1 MYGRWWGIA
10 EILLNQHTRPLR
22 TMKEEHWDAVLTAKQ
37 PLFDLRL
44 GEVWQYRDLLLLFVR
59 RDIKQVYM
67 QTILGPLWFFIQPIL
82 TTLVFTI
89 VFGNMAD
96 IPTDGIPPVLFYLA
110 GITFWNFFAEA
121 LNKSSTVFRDNQNI
135 FGKVYF
141 CRLVVPLSIVVN
153 NMVRFGIQLLMFLIV
168 YFYFLTQTSH
178 IHPNAHALLFPLLV
192 LINAGL
198 ALGFGLIITSMTAK
212 YRDLFFLLQFGIQL
226 WMYASPVIYPLS
238 EVPEQYRIFVVLNPL
253 TAVIETFKFGIL
265 GEGTFS
271 WWYLGYSFLSMLG
284 ILLIGIIS
292 FNRMEKTF
300 VDVI

>member
-1 MYGRWWGIA
+1 
-10 EILLNQHTRPLR
+10 
-22 TMKEEHWDAVLTAKQ
+22 MKEEHWDAVLTPKQ

-82 TTLVFTI
+82 TTFVFTI
-89 VFGNMAD
+89 IFGNLAQ
-96 IPTDGIPPVLFYLA
+96 ISTDGIPPVLFYLA

-141 CRLVVPLSIVVN
+141 CRLVVPLSIVMN
-153 NMVRFGIQLLMFLIV
+153 NLVRFGIQLVMFLIV
-168 YFYFLTQTSH
+168 YFYFLYTTPH
-178 IHPNAHALLFPLLV
+178 IHPNAYALLFPVLV

-198 ALGFGLIITSMTAK
+198 ALGFGLIVTSMTAK

-226 WMYASPVIYPLS
+226 WMYATPVVYPLS
-238 EVPEQYRIFVVLNPL
+238 EVPEQYRFLAVLNPL
-253 TAVIETFKFGIL
+253 TAVIETFKYGFI

-271 WWYLGYSFLSMLG
+271 WLYLGYSLLSMMV